1 MPPPPRHPRQPPSAL
16 ERRGG
21 KPSGG
26 AAGTGSPTR
35 TPSPPQRSAAGLGQQ
50 PRTSPVPRGAR
61 RRAQGGEML
70 TCSAVSPLLGPSS
83 PSESVSLTTPRA
95 ASSPASLPSRREQ
108 CRREQLAAEPTPL
121 REGGR
126 QRHGLL
132 PSSRPHLG
140 TIQQCQQPA
149 PTPAPLRGRCER
161 HRCSGRRAAPAR
173 GKKKELGHSTG
184 VCCSEI
190 PPGPRCPHSPA
201 ELSSSCRSPG
211 PAPCGEAGSR
221 LKGRP
226 YPWPQGSTAATSP
239 LRPSSV
245 PQPSPADPSPGSAED
260 SRANTATVGRES
272 IAGVRTGW
280 GLLGQG
286 YGSPRHATLP
296 CAPQGKRS

>member
-1 MPPPPRHPRQPPSAL
+1 MPQVPGTAERQSPKQRRPGIPQGSSPVCQKAAGMLSLVPPPPRHPRQPPSAL
-16 ERRGG
+16 DRRGG

-26 AAGTGSPTR
+26 AAGTASPTR

-108 CRREQLAAEPTPL
+108 CRREQLAAEPTLL

-161 HRCSGRRAAPAR
+161 HRCSGRRAVPAR
-173 GKKKELGHSTG
+173 GKKKG
-184 VCCSEI
+184 
-190 PPGPRCPHSPA
+190 
-201 ELSSSCRSPG
+201 
-211 PAPCGEAGSR
+211 AGSQHGGV
-221 LKGRP
+221 LLQEPTRP
-226 YPWPQGSTAATSP
+226 AMP
-239 LRPSSV
+239 
-245 PQPSPADPSPGSAED
+245 
-260 SRANTATVGRES
+260 
-272 IAGVRTGW
+272 
-280 GLLGQG
+280 
-286 YGSPRHATLP
+286 TLP
-296 CAPQGKRS
+296 CRAQLFVPLSWPRSVRRGRQQAERETLPLATRQHGCHEPSAAFLSAAAEPR